1 MPLQHEPPPEVERI
15 LMMDCVPTRARSKG
29 VVSTPSHGWYQA
41 EATAAMALCVSPPPI
56 ADGVDELYHQLVE
69 IHAITATQLVEGA
82 RWRCSDST
90 PSPIWVGIGR

>member
-15 LMMDCVPTRARSKG
+15 LMMDCVPTRARSG
-29 VVSTPSHGWYQA
+29 VVSTPSHGWDQA

-69 IHAITATQLVEGA
+69 IHAIAATQLVEGA

>member
-29 VVSTPSHGWYQA
+29 VVSTPSHGWDQA

-69 IHAITATQLVEGA
+69 GA